1 MPGSQNQDIA
11 VKKTLIERKL
21 EESGEKAKLEEY
33 LRQKLIESGWKDQL
47 KDHCIEIIRQK
58 GLDKI
63 NLEDL
68 VEELLP
74 KGRSLVP
81 TKIKEDLL
89 SRIKGHLEQD
99 EDYKKMTGF

>member
-1 MPGSQNQDIA
+1 M
-11 VKKTLIERKL
+11 IEKKL
-21 EESGEKAKLEEY
+21 EESGEKEKLEEY
-33 LRQKLIESGWKDQL
+33 LRQRLVECGWKDQL
-47 KDHCIEIIRQK
+47 KVHCIEIIRTK

-74 KGRSLVP
+74 KGRSMVP

-89 SRIKGHLEQD
+89 SRIKGNLEQD